1 MTCALIAACT
11 LALALAGSG
20 NEQTAA
26 SSSESGAHFTKSQ
39 LKQMLRDAHT
49 PEQYRTVATP
59 IAGDR
64 IWLL

>member
-1 MTCALIAACT
+1 MTRTLIAACT

-20 NEQTAA
+20 TAQVAA
-26 SSSESGAHFTKSQ
+26 SSSGSGAHFTKAQ
-39 LKQMLRDAHT
+39 LKQMQRDAHT
-49 PEQYRTVATP
+49 PEQYSTLATP